1 MELISFSKLFQHIAT
16 SGISLHTLLLMSSK
30 ASHGDVKQ
38 RMMNNNE
45 ISLKTEFSVSSDGEN
60 KYNSQSKGISVF
72 HDLAKLPLP
81 LGLSPM
87 ASFEYQA
94 YELIFTTVH
103 TLHW

>member
-1 MELISFSKLFQHIAT
+1 
-16 SGISLHTLLLMSSK
+16 
-30 ASHGDVKQ
+30 
-38 RMMNNNE
+38 MNNNE
-45 ISLKTEFSVSSDGEN
+45 ISLKTEFSASSDGEN
-60 KYNSQSKGISVF
+60 NHNSQSKSISVF
-72 HDLAKLPLP
+72 HDLVTVPLP